1 MSHDPELTAV
11 ERLTAGLTPPEV
23 REILVRCLSGAL
35 APAVA
40 LMELLVETKNATL
53 VRAAVDEVTRRAA
66 TLSRA
71 SDSLLRDRV
80 DDLTQLVVENQDGWD
95 RIAGMLR
102 NQSRAIW

>member
-1 MSHDPELTAV
+1 VTNDPELTAV
-11 ERLTAGLTPPEV
+11 ERLTADLMPPEV
-23 REILVRCLSGAL
+23 REILVRCLSGTL

-80 DDLTQLVVENQDGWD
+80 DDLTQLVVDNQDGWD
-95 RIAGMLR
+95 RIAEMLR
-102 NQSRAIW
+102 NQSRTT